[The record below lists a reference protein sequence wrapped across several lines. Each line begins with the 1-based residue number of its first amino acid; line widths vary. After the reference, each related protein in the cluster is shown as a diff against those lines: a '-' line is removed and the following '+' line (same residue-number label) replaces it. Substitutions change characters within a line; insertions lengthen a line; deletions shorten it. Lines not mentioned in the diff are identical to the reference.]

1 MVLEYELMLA
11 RAEDEIILAKID
23 MEVSTKNELKEI
35 FGVSENKTFFHSV
48 ISHSYYAI
56 FHSARAYLHKRE
68 IKISSQGEHKKTF
81 NEFKKIVE
89 TGKLDKELLEIY
101 ESELTKAEALLRIFK
116 REKKKRGRFTY
127 NIKSNVNLPHA
138 DESIN
143 HAKEFVSIIKQ
154 TI

>member
-1 MVLEYELMLA
+1 MVSEYELMLA

-23 MEVSTKNELKEI
+23 MEVSIKNELKEM
-35 FGVSENKTFFHSV
+35 FGILEDKTFFHSV
-48 ISHSYYAI
+48 IAHSYYSI
-56 FHSARAYLHKRE
+56 FHSARAYLYKKG

-81 NEFKKIVE
+81 NEFKKFVE

-101 ESELTKAEALLRIFK
+101 ESEITKAEDLLRIFK

-138 DESIN
+138 EESIK
-143 HAKEFVSIIKQ
+143 HAKEFVISIKQ